1 MQLHWKVC
9 GQLHSG
15 PCGCCARSRMRR
27 LSSIALRS
35 SALGPGNRFP
45 SGYLDVANLLVK
57 RWKSSWSE
65 ISWALP
71 SGRRTCQTLDR
82 RQNQSMNHQT
92 LRASECK
99 SCGRK
104 KSRTRNCRVFCFMG
118 HHRPPQSVA
127 SRDQQHLAQQH
138 ILWCQGLR
146 FVGDAE
152 IDWFGSA
159 VWKIRS
165 LVSEAFLIKLT
176 SRTKLQ
182 VGKGHVPNVCEAL
195 SFLMISG
202 FAPGYAGR
210 NNVHSYQWTALL
222 SWNRFFQVTSS

>member
-15 PCGCCARSRMRR
+15 PCGCYARSRTRR
-27 LSSIALRS
+27 LSSIALLS

-57 RWKSSWSE
+57 RWKSSWSA

-92 LRASECK
+92 LRVSECK
-99 SCGRK
+99 SCGTK
-104 KSRTRNCRVFCFMG
+104 QSRTRNCRVFCFMG
-118 HHRPPQSVA
+118 HHRPQSVA

-152 IDWFGSA
+152 MVRLSWCSQQCDQHGQLVRLIWECWGCW
-159 VWKIRS
+159 VEPVLKIRS

-176 SRTKLQ
+176 
-182 VGKGHVPNVCEAL
+182 
-195 SFLMISG
+195 
-202 FAPGYAGR
+202 
-210 NNVHSYQWTALL
+210 
-222 SWNRFFQVTSS
+222 